1 MKPRVYIETTVISY
15 LVPRSMRD
23 VIQVARQQLTRAWWD
38 QRAEDFDLVVSQLVI
53 NEAAR
58 GDQRYA
64 RKRLE
69 LLNDLPLLSAT
80 PESEDWANR
89 ILASRVFPPQATADV
104 AHLALATAHGVDFLL
119 TWNCKHLAN
128 PLLLRQVG
136 RMIRAAGLEPPIV
149 CTPEELMGETL

>member
-23 VIQVARQQLTRAWWD
+23 VSQVARQQLTREWWD
-38 QRAEDFDLVVSQLVI
+38 QRAENFDLVVSQLVI

-64 RKRLE
+64 QRRLE
-69 LLNDLPLLSAT
+69 LLNGLPLLSAT

-89 ILASRVFPPQATADV
+89 IMASRIFPTQAAADV
-104 AHLALATAHGVDFLL
+104 AHLALATAHGVEFLL

-136 RMIRAAGLEPPIV
+136 RIIRAAGLEPPIV

>member
-64 RKRLE
+64 RRRLE